1 MIDLIMPGMHLDFAP
16 FAKGG
21 WRQLHRRPGD
31 LLLIFVGE
39 YQQAGKQQQAQE
51 QIPPTPLFQ
60 RGRTLSLLAV
70 EDRA

>member
-16 FAKGG
+16 FAKGS
-21 WRQLHRRPGD
+21 WRQLHRRLGD
-31 LLLIFVGE
+31 LLVIFVGE
-39 YQQAGKQQQAQE
+39 YQQVEKQEQE

-60 RGRTLSLLAV
+60 RGRTLSLLAM